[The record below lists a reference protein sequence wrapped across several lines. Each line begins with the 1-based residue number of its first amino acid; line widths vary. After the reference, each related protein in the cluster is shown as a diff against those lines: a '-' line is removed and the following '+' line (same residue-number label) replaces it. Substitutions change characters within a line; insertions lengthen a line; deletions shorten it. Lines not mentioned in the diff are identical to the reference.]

1 MPRQNGFSHLQF
13 YIQNNEQNCLS
24 LVDTMMSLYWC
35 SHVKAVLAIK
45 ANLFHQGKKTINAR
59 MANSLLYFF
68 CTIEKEIQK
77 KSESSPNYN
86 RSWFLLTC
94 FFVFFVDRDFW
105 LLRLLLLRSVL
116 ILPTTLVRMNALKM
130 GQSRHFAAGVK
141 ITAIV
146 FSLLF
151 FTDCVSFLDHF
162 LDESNNNEETLCH
175 EMSITKQTTKSRGEK
190 MQYTRTKEKQWIEK

>member
-1 MPRQNGFSHLQF
+1 MDFPICSFAFKTTNKIAYHSLTRWCHSTDVATWRRCWPSRQTCSIRERRPSMREWRIPSSISFAQLKKKF
-13 YIQNNEQNCLS
+13 KRRVS
-24 LVDTMMSLYWC
+24 L
-35 SHVKAVLAIK
+35 A
-45 ANLFHQGKKTINAR
+45 QTITGR
-59 MANSLLYFF
+59 DFF
-68 CTIEKEIQK
+68 WP
-77 KSESSPNYN
+77 S
-86 RSWFLLTC
+86 

-141 ITAIV
+141 IIAIV